1 MKCFV
6 YDNSNQGI
14 IWIGGSIPVGNKLK
28 QGILDSEFTLIIPG
42 HPIYNSINKDDLA
55 NTNWHWDHKNHKI
68 TIIDD
73 HNINPLYLENKRI
86 ILMRGP
92 VMGYLYGL
100 IHWAL
105 RKTKVF
111 PVDGI
116 DNDINFSLQQCDP
129 KNNIYSYSVI
139 EYATICK
146 MPHKEAY
153 KQLKLQVEN
162 IQSQKLRIYS
172 YADYFSDK
180 VNQCQTQQE
189 LDLVKEEM
197 FTKFVKDSYI

>member
-14 IWIGGSIPVGNKLK
+14 IWIGGSISVGNKLK
-28 QGILDSEFTLIIPG
+28 QGILDSEFTLITHG
-42 HPIYNSINKDDLA
+42 HPAYDSINKDDLA

-116 DNDINFSLQQCDP
+116 DNDINFSLQQCDA

-180 VNQCQTQQE
+180 VNQCRTQQE

>member
-14 IWIGGSIPVGNKLK
+14 IWIGGSIPVANKLK
-28 QGILDSEFTLIIPG
+28 QGILDSEFTLITPG
-42 HPIYNSINKDDLA
+42 HPIYDSINATDLI
-55 NTNWHWDHKNHKI
+55 NTDWHWDHKNHKI
-68 TIIDD
+68 TNIDTN
-73 HNINPLYLENKRI
+73 NINPLYLENKRI

-92 VMGYLYGL
+92 FMGYLYSL
-100 IHWAL
+100 VFWAL
-105 RKTKVF
+105 RKTKIF
-111 PVDGI
+111 PSDGI
-116 DNDINFSLQQCDP
+116 DNEINFSLQQCDP
-129 KNNIYSYSVI
+129 EHDIYSYSII